1 MHAKKLLDSWHSF
14 PTCGVSSKYIDMK
27 KIVFLFVGALM
38 ALGAF
43 AQTTP
48 TKKAA
53 EKDLR
58 KDVKELKV
66 ERKERNKKI
75 AKGQFKKASKD
86 QKEINAD
93 RKHMNA
99 NKKHLKNKG
108 VKHPIEKAKEEVKT
122 TNP

>member
-1 MHAKKLLDSWHSF
+1 
-14 PTCGVSSKYIDMK
+14 MK
-27 KIVFLFVGALM
+27 KIVFLIAGAFMGLI
-38 ALGAF
+38 AF

-58 KDVKELKV
+58 KDVKELKQ

-75 AKGQFKKASKD
+75 VKGQFKQAGKE

>member
-1 MHAKKLLDSWHSF
+1 
-14 PTCGVSSKYIDMK
+14 MK
-27 KIVFLFVGALM
+27 KIISLFVVA
-38 ALGAF
+38 AFAITAF

-53 EKDLR
+53 EKDMR
-58 KDVKELKV
+58 KDVKELKE
-66 ERKERNKKI
+66 ERKDRNKKI
-75 AKGQFKKASKD
+75 VKGQFKKASKD

-108 VKHPIEKAKEEVKT
+108 VKAPVQKAKEQV
-122 TNP
+122 NANQ